1 MGDDDQS
8 LLTEQDGIDKKKFIK
23 NLYIDASFFS
33 KFFGCWA
40 GTYSRWVSIN
50 NGLYDSTN
58 VAHIEKSNTTEVLTE
73 FIDDKVNNIYG
84 DS

>member
-8 LLTEQDGIDKKKFIK
+8 LFTEQDGIDKKKFIN

-40 GTYSRWVSIN
+40 GTYSRWVNKN

-73 FIDDKVNNIYG
+73 FINNQVNNIYG
-84 DS
+84 DF